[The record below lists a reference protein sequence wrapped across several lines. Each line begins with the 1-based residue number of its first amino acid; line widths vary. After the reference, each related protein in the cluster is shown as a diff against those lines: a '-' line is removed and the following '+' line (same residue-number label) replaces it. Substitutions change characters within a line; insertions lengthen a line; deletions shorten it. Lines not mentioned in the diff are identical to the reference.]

1 MRNFIKN
8 SKYRDLTKNT
18 LLFTLSNFGT
28 KIISFLLV
36 PLYTYVLSTSDY
48 GTADLMTT
56 TVSLLLPVFTFNI
69 QDAVLRFCLDKE
81 YYSEQVISVSVKTI
95 SINTCFLGI
104 LLYLL
109 KFLGVLAIEDK
120 YLAFLFISFAAAA
133 FFNSIQMYLKA
144 TERVEVIVVSSLL
157 TTVLNCILN
166 MLLLLYLKIGVNG
179 YLIAQAVSSL
189 AGVAYCVLRTSIIHT
204 LKIRFDFVLLKTML
218 LYSTPLIF
226 NSLAW
231 WLNNASDRYILSY
244 FCGAG
249 SNGIYSVSYKIPTIL
264 STLQGVFYNAWSVS
278 AIKEFDSQDKD
289 GFVGNIYHLY
299 CGISI
304 LGCSVILLF
313 NNVIAGILY
322 SNDFYK
328 AWKYVPL
335 LMIGTVFNGISLF
348 EGCLY
353 TAVKRTKSVSKTTMA
368 GALVNTCLNFLL
380 IPVWGTMGAAFAT
393 FVGYFVVWLVRT
405 LDLRNII
412 MMKVKWSKQIISI
425 ILLILQCFLASLGR
439 YAFIQA
445 AILIVLCQIQYSLIR
460 KGNPQ

>member
-8 SKYRDLTKNT
+8 SKYKDLTKNT

-231 WLNNASDRYILSY
+231 WLNNASDS
-244 FCGAG
+244 
-249 SNGIYSVSYKIPTIL
+249 
-264 STLQGVFYNAWSVS
+264 
-278 AIKEFDSQDKD
+278 
-289 GFVGNIYHLY
+289 
-299 CGISI
+299 
-304 LGCSVILLF
+304 
-313 NNVIAGILY
+313 
-322 SNDFYK
+322 
-328 AWKYVPL
+328 
-335 LMIGTVFNGISLF
+335 
-348 EGCLY
+348 
-353 TAVKRTKSVSKTTMA
+353 
-368 GALVNTCLNFLL
+368 
-380 IPVWGTMGAAFAT
+380 
-393 FVGYFVVWLVRT
+393 
-405 LDLRNII
+405 
-412 MMKVKWSKQIISI
+412 
-425 ILLILQCFLASLGR
+425 
-439 YAFIQA
+439 
-445 AILIVLCQIQYSLIR
+445 
-460 KGNPQ
+460 